1 MPWHLSS
8 PILGAPELSG
18 ATGLAGFYRCKVL
31 PFLRGNQ
38 HLRPASSDA
47 QKGSPSF
54 YPCQLENPRALHPRK
69 SIGGAGPLPTWGVS
83 SLRALGRGV
92 YTHTSSWRNTPSY
105 THTLTDSH
113 VVLDLPIS
121 VHTKAPTA
129 APPQSA
135 LTSLP
140 CTLHSQVRPCSQ
152 QMEALEAAKL
162 AAGRVWQGAGRAP
175 GGHRLHLAGYRA
187 GEAALPQCSL
197 SQLPTHLDTP
207 RYKSTH

>member
-8 PILGAPELSG
+8 LILGAPELSG

-54 YPCQLENPRALHPRK
+54 YPCQLEHPRALRPRK

-105 THTLTDSH
+105 THTHTHTHTQTHTHTCIYILQHKCQVLIYSAAFLVIIILIVPH
-113 VVLDLPIS
+113 VCRTLGNCNIHS
-121 VHTKAPTA
+121 V
-129 APPQSA
+129 
-135 LTSLP
+135 
-140 CTLHSQVRPCSQ
+140 
-152 QMEALEAAKL
+152 KL
-162 AAGRVWQGAGRAP
+162 
-175 GGHRLHLAGYRA
+175 
-187 GEAALPQCSL
+187 
-197 SQLPTHLDTP
+197 
-207 RYKSTH
+207 